1 MTDTL
6 EYFKVG
12 KIVTTRGLKGE
23 IKIYPHT
30 DKIDRFKD
38 IDYFFV
44 GKDRGKKYLVERAV
58 TASNNS
64 IVVKLEGYDTIES
77 VQGLIGKFIFV
88 DRDNSYELDEDELF
102 IADMIGMDVET
113 LEGDRIGKLVDVLQ
127 YAAND
132 VYVVKSEDSKEY
144 LIPAT
149 YEIVPDIDTKNRL
162 MRVKPIPGL
171 LD

>member
-44 GKDRGKKYLVERAV
+44 GKDREKKYLVERAV

-77 VQGLIGKFIFV
+77 VQGLVGKFIFV

>member
-1 MTDTL
+1 MTDKL
-6 EYFKVG
+6 EYFKLG

-30 DKIDRFKD
+30 DKRDRFKD
-38 IDYFFV
+38 LEYFFI
-44 GKDRGKKYLVERAV
+44 GNDREKKYLVERAV

-64 IVVKLEGYDTIES
+64 IVVKLKGYDTIES
-77 VQGLIGKFIFV
+77 VQALIGKFIFV
-88 DRDNSYELDEDELF
+88 DRDKSYQLDEDEFF

-113 LEGDRIGKLVDVLQ
+113 IEGQKIGKLVDVLQ

-132 VYVVKSEDSKEY
+132 VYVVKGEDSKEY

-162 MRVKPIPGL
+162 MKIRPIPGL

>member
-1 MTDTL
+1 M
-6 EYFKVG
+6 
-12 KIVTTRGLKGE
+12 
-23 IKIYPHT
+23 
-30 DKIDRFKD
+30 
-38 IDYFFV
+38 
-44 GKDRGKKYLVERAV
+44 
-58 TASNNS
+58 
-64 IVVKLEGYDTIES
+64 EGYDTIES